1 VGPVPPTIVKILPR
15 IVLNPPVRRKVA
27 VVLILKLS
35 PLPPTTA
42 TLLISVNLCVH
53 WFTGADQ
60 VVDNPTVGVVVS
72 DLASVLVHLG
82 SVLVLVLG
90 RLQKHENDG

>member
-53 WFTGADQ
+53 WFTGAD
-60 VVDNPTVGVVVS
+60 
-72 DLASVLVHLG
+72 LASVLVHLG

-90 RLQKHENDG
+90 RHVLAWREHPSPLSS